1 MWRWLT
7 SMRTA
12 LLLLLLLAIAA
23 VPGSVWP
30 QRGVSAE
37 NVNAYLRQHPG
48 SGPWLDRFSFFDV
61 YSSPWFSAIYLL
73 LFVSLVGCLVP
84 RLRQHI
90 GNIVSSPPDAPSR
103 LERLPHSATGLTRNG
118 DPTTDAANNPVA
130 NSPAAKDSVANDP
143 AGDNPAADSLGTTAD
158 PVTAGAAVAA
168 TFKRQRWR
176 TVVRTHDD
184 GTVTVSGEKGYI
196 KETGNL
202 VFHFALLSLLIGI
215 ALGSWYGWHGN
226 RLLVVGESGFCNNL
240 QQYDE
245 YGLGARTSAEDLP
258 PFCVTLNSFHAAYL
272 DNGQPV
278 QYTADVSY
286 SEGLKGSDQR
296 WRLEVNDP
304 LRLSGA
310 NVYLLGHGYAPIL
323 RYTDRYGVSQTRV
336 TPFLPVDGMLTSSG
350 TVKYPD
356 VNVDPTGKT
365 PRDLS
370 SQMAF
375 VGVYLPTM
383 PKVADG
389 HLSAYPGERDPGLQ
403 LTAYRGNLGLGTGL
417 PQSVYDLDQAQIRSG
432 QLNKVAET
440 KALKPGQTWTLPD
453 GTSVQFVGTRQ
464 WISVSVRNDPG
475 ETIVLGGAA
484 ALLVGLMVS
493 LTGKRRR
500 VWARVS
506 TADDGRSLISLGGLA
521 RSDHPGFGDEFDR
534 LAALVVTPVNDSR
547 QPVAVKERRP

>member
-1 MWRWLT
+1 MRAVRGLWRWLT

-30 QRGVSAE
+30 QRGVSVE

-90 GNIVSSPPDAPSR
+90 GNIVSSPPDAPAR
-103 LERLPHSATGLTRNG
+103 LERLPRSATGLTRN
-118 DPTTDAANNPVA
+118 DADTAAAANPTADNPTA
-130 NSPAAKDSVANDP
+130 DDLLTDPAAV
-143 AGDNPAADSLGTTAD
+143 
-158 PVTAGAAVAA
+158 GAAVAA

-176 TVVRTHDD
+176 TVVRAHDD

-202 VFHFALLSLLIGI
+202 VFHFALLSLLIGV

-258 PFCVTLNSFHAAYL
+258 PFCVTLNSFHAEYL
-272 DNGQPV
+272 DNGQPI
-278 QYTADVSY
+278 QYTADVDY
-286 SEGLKGSDQR
+286 EEGLQGSDQH
-296 WRLEVNDP
+296 WRLQVNDP
-304 LRLSGA
+304 LRLNGA

-323 RYTDRYGVSQTRV
+323 RYTDRYGVSQTTV

-403 LTAYRGNLGLGTGL
+403 LTAYRGNLGLGSGV

-440 KALKPGQTWTLPD
+440 RALKPGQTWTLPD

-464 WISVSVRNDPG
+464 WISVSVRYDPG

-500 VWARVS
+500 VWARVR

-534 LAALVVTPVNDSR
+534 LAALVMTPMQDSR
-547 QPVAVKERRP
+547 QPVAVKERGP